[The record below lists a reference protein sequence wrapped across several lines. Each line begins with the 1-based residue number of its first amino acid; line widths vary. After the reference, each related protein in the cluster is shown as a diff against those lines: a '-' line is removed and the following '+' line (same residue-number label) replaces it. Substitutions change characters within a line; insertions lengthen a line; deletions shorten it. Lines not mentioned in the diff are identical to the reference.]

1 MKILIFNDTKNYHH
15 GCAKVM
21 EYLHKNLTDNGH
33 TILNSITGNRDMLP
47 NVEMQFM
54 EADMILVN
62 GEGTM
67 HHDAPAAQQLLAIL
81 RNAKVLGKKTALI
94 NTVWQSMTI
103 NDEIKDVLFNT
114 YISVREV
121 RSQYAMYETIGR
133 KVDLHLDLSYFVDVP
148 AQNFEHKDLVIGK
161 FFMQQDYRPENIPV
175 LDIFKM
181 EWNDCVNTLR
191 NTDWFVT
198 GRHHELYAACKARC
212 PSTVLSGN
220 TWKNEG
226 LFETAGVDIPCGAG
240 NLLHDKIP
248 NFIDECKEKKEEYK
262 KLFDWM
268 EMQPKWTC
276 AKMSQVFFQTNFN
289 NTSI

>member
-1 MKILIFNDTKNYHH
+1 
-15 GCAKVM
+15 M

-103 NDEIKDVLFNT
+103 NDEIKDVLSDT
-114 YISVREV
+114 YISVREIK
-121 RSQYAMYETIGR
+121 SQYEMYETIGR

-148 AQNFEHKDLVIGK
+148 TQNFEHKDLVIGK

-175 LDIFKM
+175 LDIFKT
-181 EWNDCVNTLR
+181 EWNECVNTLR

-226 LFETAGVDIPCGAG
+226 LFETAGVDIPCGDG
-240 NLLHDKIP
+240 KLLHDEIP
-248 NFIDECKEKKEEYK
+248 NFIDECKEKKDEYT

-268 EMQPKWTC
+268 EAQPKWTC
-276 AKMSQVFFQTNFN
+276 AKMSQVY
-289 NTSI
+289 

>member
-1 MKILIFNDTKNYHH
+1 MKILIFNDTRNYHH

-21 EYLHKNLTDNGH
+21 EYLHKDLIDSGH
-33 TILNSITGNRDMLP
+33 TILNSITGNRDLLP
-47 NVEMQFM
+47 NVEMQFI

-67 HHDAPAAQQLLAIL
+67 HHDASTSQQLLAIL
-81 RNAKVLGKKTALI
+81 RNAKTLGKKTALI
-94 NTVWQSMTI
+94 NTVWQSMTV
-103 NDEIKDVLFNT
+103 NDEIKDVLSDT
-114 YISVREV
+114 YISVREIK
-121 RSQYAMYETIGR
+121 SQYAMYETIGR

-148 AQNFEHKDLVIGK
+148 TQNFEHKDLVIGK

-175 LDIFKM
+175 LDIFKT
-181 EWNDCVNTLR
+181 EWNECVNTLR

-198 GRHHELYAACKARC
+198 GRHHELYASCKARC

-226 LFETAGVDIPCGAG
+226 LFETAGVDIPCGDG
-240 NLLHDKIP
+240 KLLHDEIP
-248 NFIDECKEKKEEYK
+248 NFIDECKEKKDEYT

-268 EMQPKWTC
+268 EAQPKWTC
-276 AKMSQVFFQTNFN
+276 AKMSQVY
-289 NTSI
+289 